1 MNTVIKLVIEKDKET
16 LWAWT
21 ANEDCF
27 SPNTFGK
34 TLVEVQKN
42 IVDLIRSELSDPN
55 SDKNYWN
62 EFDFENIEWE
72 ISYNLEA
79 LFDEFKFLNI
89 SNVAKAA
96 GINPSLMR
104 QYASGIVN
112 PSKKQT
118 QKIEDTVHQLA
129 HKMLE
134 VSLV

>member
-1 MNTVIKLVIEKDKET
+1 L
-16 LWAWT
+16 T

-42 IVDLIRSELSDPN
+42 ILGLIKSESANPN

-62 EFDFENIEWE
+62 KFDFENLEWE
-72 ISYNLEA
+72 ISYNLKA
-79 LFDEFKFLNI
+79 LFDAFKFLKI
-89 SNVAKAA
+89 SDVAKAA

-104 QYASGIVN
+104 QYADGIVN

-118 QKIEDTVHQLA
+118 QKIEDIVHQLA
-129 HKMLE
+129 RKMLE